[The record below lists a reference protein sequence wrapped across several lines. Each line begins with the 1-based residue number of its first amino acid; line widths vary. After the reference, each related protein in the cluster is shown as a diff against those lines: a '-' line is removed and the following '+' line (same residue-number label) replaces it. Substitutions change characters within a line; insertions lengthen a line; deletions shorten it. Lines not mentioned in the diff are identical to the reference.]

1 MVIYVYPSPNLL
13 IAFPSFSF
21 ALPFFGRHL
30 AHLHLRRS
38 GRGRKRK
45 MGGKSNQRRNLL
57 NLGVYRYDWFG
68 DLRMDLSLILIHLG
82 RGLLGRYIS
91 YQRLLNDIE

>member
-1 MVIYVYPSPNLL
+1 
-13 IAFPSFSF
+13 
-21 ALPFFGRHL
+21 
-30 AHLHLRRS
+30 
-38 GRGRKRK
+38 